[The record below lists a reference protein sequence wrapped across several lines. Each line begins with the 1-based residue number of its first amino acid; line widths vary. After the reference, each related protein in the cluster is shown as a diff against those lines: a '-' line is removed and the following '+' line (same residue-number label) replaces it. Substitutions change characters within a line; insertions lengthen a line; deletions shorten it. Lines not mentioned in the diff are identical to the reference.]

1 MNIRGVVFVLFLG
14 SVASNKTMT
23 TTLLICSFYIA
34 LFIFGQRVIGHWISQ
49 LANHKQVSNTR
60 AKLVTQYISYL
71 FFGIVTCLAVISL
84 GVEYQQIS
92 LFISSVFAVL
102 GVALVAQWSIL
113 SNITAGILIFFVF
126 PYRIGDHIKV
136 IDKDEDVS
144 GVIVEIS
151 LFHVL
156 IKRQD
161 QVVITYPNNL
171 MLQKGVLKLPPMT
184 GIIQAQV
191 QKTEHTQVQSD

>member
-1 MNIRGVVFVLFLG
+1 MTNTFVI
-14 SVASNKTMT
+14 AS
-23 TTLLICSFYIA
+23 LYIA
-34 LFIFGQRVIGHWISQ
+34 LFIFGQRLISHWISR
-49 LANHKQVSNTR
+49 LAVNKQVSDTR

-71 FFGIVTCLAVISL
+71 FFGVMACLTVVSL
-84 GVEYQQIS
+84 GIEYQQVS

-126 PYRIGDHIKV
+126 PYRIGDRIKV

-161 QVVITYPNNL
+161 KIVITYPNNL
-171 MLQKGVLKLPPMT
+171 MLQKGVLKLP
-184 GIIQAQV
+184 
-191 QKTEHTQVQSD
+191 KTAAKTQPQTQDKDHTQVQSD